1 MAGLTNS
8 AGLAG
13 KRVLVTGAGRGI
25 GAATARLLA
34 AQGCRVGIHY
44 RADRA
49 AAEEVAAACPDSALF
64 AADLSVPGTAGPLM
78 EAFLAWS
85 GGIDILV
92 NNAGGVPAAA
102 GAVRTLNLDS
112 PVALIEAAWP
122 AFAAQGHGSVVNVSS
137 TVAGRA
143 ASARLAH
150 YSLAKAG
157 LEQATRN
164 FALAGAPLGIRV
176 NAVRPGMTDT
186 DLNRWADDP
195 DRSKFA
201 ARIARVPMGRAA
213 APDEIAAAIAFL
225 ASDMASYMTGTVL
238 TLSGGE

>member
-1 MAGLTNS
+1 
-8 AGLAG
+8 
-13 KRVLVTGAGRGI
+13 
-25 GAATARLLA
+25 
-34 AQGCRVGIHY
+34 
-44 RADRA
+44 
-49 AAEEVAAACPDSALF
+49 
-64 AADLSVPGTAGPLM
+64 
-78 EAFLAWS
+78 
-85 GGIDILV
+85 
-92 NNAGGVPAAA
+92 
-102 GAVRTLNLDS
+102 
-112 PVALIEAAWP
+112 
-122 AFAAQGHGSVVNVSS
+122 
-137 TVAGRA
+137 
-143 ASARLAH
+143 
-150 YSLAKAG
+150 LAKAG

-186 DLNRWADDP
+186 DLNRWVDDP

>member
-1 MAGLTNS
+1 MDGPSDSLGLR
-8 AGLAG
+8 G

-25 GAATARLLA
+25 GAATARLLG

-44 RADRA
+44 RTGRDTAEAVRA
-49 AAEEVAAACPDSALF
+49 ACGEAALF
-64 AADLSVPGTAGPLM
+64 AADLSIPGTAGPLM
-78 EAFLAWS
+78 DAFLEWA
-85 GGIDILV
+85 GGIDILI

-102 GAVRTLNLDS
+102 GAARTLNLDS

-122 AFAAQGHGSVVNVSS
+122 HFAAQRSGTVVNMSS
-137 TVAGRA
+137 TVSGRA

-150 YSLAKAG
+150 YSMAKAG

-164 FALAGAPLGIRV
+164 FALAGAPAGIRV

-213 APDEIAAAIAFL
+213 APQEIAAAIVFL
-225 ASDMASYMTGTVL
+225 ASDLASYTTGSIL
-238 TLSGGE
+238 TIAGGE

>member
-1 MAGLTNS
+1 MAGLTKS

-13 KRVLVTGAGRGI
+13 KRVLVTGAARGI

-34 AQGCRVGIHY
+34 AEGCRLGIHY
-44 RADRA
+44 RADRT
-49 AAEEVAAACPDSALF
+49 AAERIAAACPDAALF

-78 EAFLAWS
+78 EAFLAWA

-122 AFAAQGHGSVVNVSS
+122 AFAAQRRGAVVNVSS
-137 TVAGRA
+137 TAAGRA

-150 YSLAKAG
+150 YSMAKAG

-164 FALAGAPLGIRV
+164 FALSGAALGIRV

-195 DRSKFA
+195 DRSRYE
-201 ARIARVPMGRAA
+201 ARLARVPMGRAA
-213 APDEIAAAIAFL
+213 APAEIAAAIAFL
-225 ASDMASYMTGTVL
+225 SSDLASYMTGTTL